1 MYLYYHYDIRF
12 TAMKGLC
19 HERQHKELVLVINA
33 CTLAFHYPCLEQSN
47 ALKVALYFS
56 DTQ

>member
-12 TAMKGLC
+12 IAMKGLC
-19 HERQHKELVLVINA
+19 HERQHKELVLVINV
-33 CTLAFHYPCLEQSN
+33 CTFHYPCLEQSN
-47 ALKVALYFS
+47 ALKVALYVS